1 MAVFVYSA
9 RSKSGEKADGTVE
22 ANDRRAAMAQVE
34 RMGYIPVSVTERGAA
49 AAAAGKEGGR
59 PRLQWRLRERMGG
72 RELLTFTTEL
82 SDLLASGMTL
92 GNALNSLASRKSGR
106 PSDRIITRLRDEI
119 LQGTSLSDALAQ
131 QPATFSRLY
140 VSMIHAGEAS
150 GALDEVLRR
159 LVAHYERIQDLKE
172 KVVMALVY
180 PMIVMV
186 MGIATLAFSMISV
199 IPKFKAIFDQMGATL
214 PLPTRMLIGMSDWLA
229 KYGLFLAIGI
239 VIAFVLANRAVK
251 TSERARLAWHGFLLK
266 TPLIRGVVA
275 SAIYAN
281 FARTLGTL
289 LSNGVPVLQALGI
302 VEKTVGNDVIGKE
315 LNNARER
322 VTDGTTIS
330 GPLAAGK
337 VLPRMM
343 IDMLAI
349 GEQTGDM
356 VGALGHIGRRY
367 ENELNRNVKIF
378 TTALEPIMIVIV
390 AILVGFVAISIL
402 MAVFNLTNGL
412 NV

>member
-9 RSKSGEKADGTVE
+9 RSKSGEKVDGTIE

-34 RMGYIPVSVTERGAA
+34 RMGYIPVSVVERGAA
-49 AAAAGKEGGR
+49 AEAGKSRAGGAR
-59 PRLQWRLRERMGG
+59 FQWRMRERMGS

-92 GNALNSLASRKSGR
+92 GNALNSLASRQTGR
-106 PSDRIITRLRDEI
+106 PGDRVIAKLRDEI

-159 LVAHYERIQDLKE
+159 LVAHYERMQDLKE

-199 IPKFKAIFDQMGATL
+199 IPKFKTIFDAMDATL

-229 KYGLFLAIGI
+229 KYGLFVLIGI

-367 ENELNRNVKIF
+367 ENELNRNVKVF